1 MCVGLAFTLP
11 IMLHPINEI
20 VEGKLKIILRNNN
33 DSTGP
38 GKICICISRA
48 IVVVGLAVIAS
59 FVPEFGVFASF
70 VGSTL
75 CAMLS
80 FVLPATFHL
89 KLLGSSLPFWR
100 KALDFIVLFSGLF
113 FAIYGTYN
121 TIVGV

>member
-1 MCVGLAFTLP
+1 MGLAFTLP
-11 IMLHPINEI
+11 VMFHPINEI

-33 DSTGP
+33 DSMGLENM
-38 GKICICISRA
+38 CIYVSRA

-59 FVPEFGVFASF
+59 FVPEFSVFASF

-80 FVLPATFHL
+80 FVMPATFHL
-89 KLLGSSLPFWR
+89 KLFGSSLPIWQ
-100 KALDFIVLFSGLF
+100 KALDSIVLLSGLF
-113 FAIYGTYN
+113 FAFYGTYN